1 MPAPWGEG
9 AAASGAGASPGGAG
23 SGGESSGGDE
33 TAKKKRRSK
42 PRGGRGHGGRSKKDK
57 DAQAGPGMAGRRA
70 VNTGPGLLPD
80 PDPDRLPLFARG
92 GAGPGIELQLPKHL
106 AARAAAQAAAGGK
119 APRRPAMA
127 TELRVESFNP
137 YARKTPSNTPGAAVT
152 PATQLALSIVDFAL
166 DSPAMNTRNAHGRL
180 ASQGFT
186 FPSPK
191 AQATGELPPALP
203 PLASESGGKSRQ
215 QGHDVSLEVKKA
227 VEWWVSCLSR
237 EEVRSQMH
245 IHFEICARAHYETHV
260 CTSTRMHIIIPS
272 CTAQA
277 EGKLRRQSLVQI
289 PRDVYM
295 GIWVCV
301 CVFVYL
307 FDRCRSR
314 AHVTYEIIGNAACGK
329 PAKESFRRNTVQ
341 GAGISVHVSLVS
353 FLSCV
358 CVCTNQTDTH
368 AFHVHSVS
376 VCMFVR
382 TFIRIFTYTRAGD
395 RADAANTLKVRVC
408 TPTVDGMCLQVPSR
422 PAARKWLPVGVD

>member
-9 AAASGAGASPGGAG
+9 AATLGEGASSGGAA
-23 SGGESSGGDE
+23 SGGESSGGDD

-57 DAQAGPGMAGRRA
+57 DVQADPGMAGRRA

-203 PLASESGGKSRQ
+203 PLASDSRSKSRQ

-237 EEVRSQMH
+237 EEVRLQMH
-245 IHFEICARAHYETHV
+245 THFEMCARTHYETHV
-260 CTSTRMHIIIPS
+260 CTSTRAHFVMPS
-272 CTAQA
+272 CPAQA
-277 EGKLRRQSLVQI
+277 EVKLRRQSPVQI
-289 PRDVYM
+289 PRDVY
-295 GIWVCV
+295 VCV
-301 CVFVYL
+301 CVCMCVCVCIYL
-307 FDRCRSR
+307 CTCVFIYRYGHAYIADRSRSR
-314 AHVTYEIIGNAACGK
+314 AHVTYEIIGNGACG
-329 PAKESFRRNTVQ
+329 
-341 GAGISVHVSLVS
+341 
-353 FLSCV
+353 
-358 CVCTNQTDTH
+358 
-368 AFHVHSVS
+368 
-376 VCMFVR
+376 
-382 TFIRIFTYTRAGD
+382 
-395 RADAANTLKVRVC
+395 
-408 TPTVDGMCLQVPSR
+408 
-422 PAARKWLPVGVD
+422 